1 MDIFLRNKFLV
12 RIILVLLL
20 LNIISTGYL
29 WMQKREMPEDRQ
41 PKKERENSPRVL
53 KEKLHLTREQ
63 ESAIIDLREDFAKKE
78 ESITQSIRLQRDS
91 MNAAM
96 FHADTDTSIL
106 KKIAWRVAGN
116 EYQLELLRIDQ
127 AQKLKDI
134 CTEEQL
140 KEFQHLIINIRDF
153 FQPQNQ
159 SQNRPRNQS
168 QNPQKKKE

>member
-63 ESAIIDLREDFAKKE
+63 ESAIIGLREDFAKKE

-96 FHADTDTSIL
+96 FHADTVTSIL
-106 KKIAWRVAGN
+106 KKIAWRLAEN

-127 AQKLKDI
+127 AQKFKDI
-134 CTEEQL
+134 CTNEQL